1 MSDFDDE
8 IEQLDDGYK
17 LKGVLKCPVSIVKS
31 SKEFQDIYYLLIE
44 GVQVIALTK
53 LELPTLL
60 EKMEVKQKESE

>member
-17 LKGVLKCPVSIVKS
+17 LKGVVKS